1 MPTINLI
8 HEQRKAYR
16 QRLKASRLWFMAFLG
31 AAVSTGGLTA
41 MLLIGSTSLSGE
53 AKSLQAKTE
62 ELTPYRE
69 AIEQSEKALT
79 ELSPRLTTLTT
90 ARTDTERWTRILEH
104 MSYVMPTNTW
114 LTGVRSV
121 ASNEE
126 SAPVEVSLTGM
137 SGQQESVGEFML
149 RLQSLK
155 DIANVRLRYTEEKKT
170 QFGEGLEFQIV
181 CDVPTSTDSK
191 QETKN
196 DSTRS

>member
-8 HEQRKAYR
+8 HDQRKAYR
-16 QRLKASRLWFMAFLG
+16 QRLKTSRMWFVAFLG

-41 MLLIGSTSLSGE
+41 MLLFGSIALTGE
-53 AKSLQAKTE
+53 AKNLQSQAEK
-62 ELTPYRE
+62 LKPYRKL
-69 AIEQSEKALT
+69 IEQSER
-79 ELSPRLTTLTT
+79 EFSQLSPRLTTLTT

-121 ASNEE
+121 PNSDEE
-126 SAPVEVSLTGM
+126 APVEVALTGM

-149 RLQSLK
+149 RLQTLS

-181 CDVPTSTDSK
+181 CDVPTSSERNK
-191 QETKN
+191 ETKN

>member
-41 MLLIGSTSLSGE
+41 MLLIGSISLSGE

-62 ELTPYRE
+62 ELKPYRE

-191 QETKN
+191 EETKN

>member
-8 HEQRKAYR
+8 HDQRRAYR
-16 QRLKASRLWFMAFLG
+16 QRLKASRLWFTALLG
-31 AAVSTGGLTA
+31 AAISTGGLTA
-41 MLLIGSTSLSGE
+41 MLLIGSISLNGE
-53 AKSLQAKTE
+53 AKSLQAKAE
-62 ELTPYRE
+62 ELKPYRE
-69 AIEQSEKALT
+69 AIEQSEQALT
-79 ELSPRLTTLTT
+79 QLSPRLTTLTS

-126 SAPVEVSLTGM
+126 NAPVEVSLTGM
-137 SGQQESVGEFML
+137 SGQQESVGELML
-149 RLQSLK
+149 RLQSLS

-181 CDVPTSTDSK
+181 CDVPTSSDSNK
-191 QETKN
+191 ETKN

>member
-8 HEQRKAYR
+8 HDQRKAFR
-16 QRLKASRLWFMAFLG
+16 QRLKASRMWFVAFLG
-31 AAVSTGGLTA
+31 AAVSTVGLTS
-41 MLLIGSTSLSGE
+41 MLLIGNIALGGE

-62 ELTPYRE
+62 ELKPFRE
-69 AIEQSEKALT
+69 TIKRSEEQFR

-104 MSYVMPTNTW
+104 MSYTIPTNTW

-121 ASNEE
+121 VGSDDT
-126 SAPVEVSLTGM
+126 APVEVALTGM

-149 RLQSLK
+149 RLQSLS

-181 CDVPTSTDSK
+181 CEVPTSTESNK
-191 QETKN
+191 ETKN